1 MPPRLNKRQQR
12 ELEEL
17 EALGGKPGVEV
28 HDESESDQEPAPK
41 VQQGGFAAVST
52 NPEVFVSKFV
62 ERLAS
67 LWLGTITTLMM
78 RISTRRSLASLA
90 RYAS

>member
-17 EALGGKPGVEV
+17 EALGGSPGVE
-28 HDESESDQEPAPK
+28 ETNASESDHEPVPK

-52 NPEVFVSKFV
+52 HSKVFC
-62 ERLAS
+62 
-67 LWLGTITTLMM
+67 
-78 RISTRRSLASLA
+78 
-90 RYAS
+90 